1 MKKML
6 FIYNPK
12 AGKAQI
18 RNKLADILDVFTRG
32 GYEITIY
39 PTQKREDAMEKTMTR
54 DRDYDIVVC
63 SGGDGTLN
71 ETISGM
77 LQLKKTPSLGYI
89 PAGSTNDFAS
99 SLKISKNMEKAARE
113 IVNGFPVPVDAGMF
127 CGDRSFI
134 YIAAFGAFTEV
145 SYQTPQDRKNLLGHQ
160 AYMIE
165 SVKSLASIKPYHM
178 RVEWD
183 DQILEED
190 FVFGMVTNTRSV
202 GGF

>member
-1 MKKML
+1 
-6 FIYNPK
+6 
-12 AGKAQI
+12 
-18 RNKLADILDVFTRG
+18 
-32 GYEITIY
+32 
-39 PTQKREDAMEKTMTR
+39 MET
-54 DRDYDIVVC
+54 VL
-63 SGGDGTLN
+63 LN

-183 DQILEED
+183 DHVLEGFRIDLLASGDIESVWSLLI
-190 FVFGMVTNTRSV
+190 VFIMQSDDHLLCIINCSFTLFLALDKLVRTATGVLPVRRAISTIM
-202 GGF
+202 F